1 MKAINKFF
9 YALLAFATVGMVAC
23 SEDLTHEA
31 GPAELEG
38 CYDVYFPD
46 ASVLETQGPMGEV
59 SLDPSEATVFTYS
72 AYRNNVD
79 GEITVPVEISKN
91 TTDKDGNAMFTVDP
105 IVFADGEDVAE
116 FTVTLSDKAEVG
128 VPYTFELSIVNDPQY
143 VKQYDTNN
151 ATTFSV
157 TINRVKWIDL
167 GECAYTDDVVT
178 SWWGVTFSGEW
189 AGQTHPTY
197 NVKVQVRAD
206 SINEDAFNAALEGT
220 GEDAGLAGIY
230 RMVNAYRVGPWGDDS
245 DEEYNAA
252 IEANPIYTI
261 INATP
266 YDKAYIPLQEL
277 GLTING
283 GMVSI
288 YSYPAALSDLNRA
301 DDITDDM
308 YGKIE
313 NGALTFPVEA
323 LLGCP
328 GGSYVGKNT
337 YPCNYDGAF
346 KLVLSPALGVYELA
360 MPDAEEDGDF
370 SFSEVELPENALFYS
385 ESQAASWVPV
395 LEKGRCEVSTKDADR
410 LFYKEYGLLYR
421 LPDLYEAG
429 YPIYFSALED
439 GTVTLPKQYINQA
452 TGLVQNGYEVKMAID
467 TEASKFDPATGLLT
481 LVAEF
486 YSGKGEDAVSY
497 GVFEEIIAVEAPEFP
512 VQPML
517 DLQNDFVYAPFYTA
531 PLTSEF
537 MDSEFD
543 VTLEKGTCIN
553 PALTL
558 DGAAYRLSSLYTNG
572 YDIYFV
578 ADSEGNVGTAAG
590 YELQPTGVNIYGKA
604 AYMQILSGTCNEKTT
619 ILKAKFCD
627 VEGNTLVPALCTE
640 TIVNYTWVEVATG
653 SYYSSLYTTE
663 TEDGQVA
670 YVPFTDRKLYMAEG
684 TNLYR
689 IENYMGE
696 GSQLNF
702 SWDKTTNKCEIIG
715 FNDTGFDAANFGS
728 VGNIFACDFRTFYQW
743 IGQDYTWEDL
753 AGKFSGD
760 VQPYYDPAANEF
772 VFYVQLTAPEMGV
785 GMALGSGYVEYF
797 SIDGAISEGAQ
808 WVDVATGSWECTVL
822 EDPLTG
828 LVLQN
833 KEGTNNY
840 RVVDFMSAATGV
852 TGKHFEFTW
861 DRETNLCELNGFVDT
876 GILAS
881 NLGVQL
887 EVDETIHFVD
897 EKTFWNNNGY
907 PDDTWE
913 SLAAEYGASV
923 QPFFEPEYNAFAF
936 RVSYYLP
943 NVDGPIQ
950 FTDSEGQK
958 SYFTYEFFYL
968 DVENATPASMAAA
981 EEVFMKPVT
990 ISGIA
995 TTIIRNGKV
1004 APKSKAPVQRT
1015 VKSASK
1021 ASFSKA
1027 EVNTMKTVVRSLKTV
1042 TPVKREMKVKAF

>member
-128 VPYTFELSIVNDPQY
+128 VPYTLELSIVNDPLY

-157 TINRVKWIDL
+157 TINRVKWIDV
-167 GECAYTDDVVT
+167 GMCSYTDDIVT
-178 SWWGVTFSGEW
+178 GWYGFTFGGQW
-189 AGQTHPTY
+189 AGQTHPKY
-197 NVKVQVRAD
+197 EVLVQVRAD
-206 SINEDAFNAALEGT
+206 SINEAAFNAALEGT
-220 GEDAGLAGIY
+220 GEDAGLAGVY
-230 RMVNAYRVGPWGDDS
+230 RMVNPYRVGPWGDPDDPS
-245 DEEYNAA
+245 LTAVPNYILIHAES
-252 IEANPIYTI
+252 I
-261 INATP
+261 
-266 YDKAYIPLQEL
+266 DKVYIPYQPLGMDHIIADMSVMSEAYYQMNYASEPQEVD
-277 GLTING
+277 
-283 GMVSI
+283 GMWGVI
-288 YSYPAALSDLNRA
+288 KDGTLRFEPTMLC
-301 DDITDDM
+301 
-308 YGKIE
+308 
-313 NGALTFPVEA
+313 
-323 LLGCP
+323 GCP
-328 GGSYVGKNT
+328 GGNYVGKIYSTNI
-337 YPCNYDGAF
+337 DGEF
-346 KLVLSPALGVYELA
+346 ELVIASALGVYELA

-370 SFSEVELPENALFYS
+370 SFTEVELPEGAMFYS
-385 ESQAASWVPV
+385 ESQAASFVPV
-395 LEKGRCEVSTKDADR
+395 LEKGRCQVSTKDADR
-410 LFYKEYGLLYR
+410 IFYKEYGLLYR

-497 GVFEEIIAVEAPEFP
+497 GTFQEVIAVEAPEFP

-517 DLQNDFVYAPFYTA
+517 DLKNDFSYAPFYTA

-558 DGAAYRLSSLYTNG
+558 DGTAYRLPSLYTNG

-670 YVPFTDRKLYMAEG
+670 YVPFTGRKLYMAEG

-696 GSQLNF
+696 GSELRF
-702 SWDKTTNKCEIIG
+702 TWDKTTNKCEIIG
-715 FNDTGFDAANFGS
+715 FNDTGFDAANFGG
-728 VGNIFACDFRTFYQW
+728 VGNIFACDYRTFYQW
-743 IGQDYTWEDL
+743 LGYDYTWEFL
-753 AGKFSGD
+753 ASKLGD

-785 GMALGSGYVEYF
+785 GMALGEGFVEYF
-797 SIDGAISEGAQ
+797 SIDGAISEGAK
-808 WVDVATGSWECTVL
+808 WLDVATGSWECTVL

-887 EVDETIHFVD
+887 EVDETIHFID

-995 TTIIRNGKV
+995 TTILRDGKV

-1015 VKSASK
+1015 VKNASK

-1027 EVNTMKTVVRSLKTV
+1027 EVNTMKTVVRSLKTA
-1042 TPVKREMKVKAF
+1042 TPVKREMMVKAF

>member
-128 VPYTFELSIVNDPQY
+128 VPYTLELSIANDPLY

-206 SINEDAFNAALEGT
+206 SINEAAFNAALEGT

-230 RMVNAYRVGPWGDDS
+230 RMVNAYCCPPWMETT
-245 DEEYNAA
+245 EEL
-252 IEANPIYTI
+252 IANPVYTV

-301 DDITDDM
+301 DDISDDM

-313 NGALTFPVEA
+313 NGTLTFPVEA

-337 YPCNYDGAF
+337 YTCNYDGAF

-370 SFSEVELPENALFYS
+370 SFTEVELPEGAMFYS
-385 ESQAASWVPV
+385 ESQAASFVPV

-486 YSGKGEDAVSY
+486 YSGTGEDAVSY

-517 DLQNDFVYAPFYTA
+517 DLTNDFSYAPFYTA

-558 DGAAYRLSSLYTNG
+558 DGTAYRLPSLYTNG

-640 TIVNYTWVEVATG
+640 TIVNYTWVEVAPG
-653 SYYSSLYTTE
+653 SYYSALYTTE

-670 YVPFTDRKLYMAEG
+670 YVPFTGRKLYMAEG

-715 FNDTGFDAANFGS
+715 FNDTGFDAANFGG

-743 IGQDYTWEDL
+743 IGKDYTWEDL
-753 AGKFSGD
+753 ANALEGD

-785 GMALGSGYVEYF
+785 GVSLGSGYVEYF
-797 SIDGAISEGAQ
+797 SIDGAISEGPQ
-808 WVDVATGSWECTVL
+808 WEDVAVGTFTHTTDFFAKPENVPFAETN
-822 EDPLTG
+822 
-828 LVLQN
+828 LVLQRYGQSN
-833 KEGTNNY
+833 KYKIVGLGAGTF
-840 RVVDFMSAATGV
+840 DLDLIFDEATGV
-852 TGKHFEFTW
+852 VELPGTKTGLQYEESDGSLTDIWAGDAWAMFLGW
-861 DRETNLCELNGFVDT
+861 GNPNGFTKEQVYGAYPNSYDATTKTLSFNLVYYGTLGYTYTSVEDGAPTVHTFQIT
-876 GILAS
+876 GDAPAATAS
-881 NLGVQL
+881 VATQASV
-887 EVDETIHFVD
+887 EAKAV
-897 EKTFWNNNGY
+897 KTFNRIKKH
-907 PDDTWE
+907 E
-913 SLAAEYGASV
+913 
-923 QPFFEPEYNAFAF
+923 
-936 RVSYYLP
+936 
-943 NVDGPIQ
+943 
-950 FTDSEGQK
+950 
-958 SYFTYEFFYL
+958 
-968 DVENATPASMAAA
+968 
-981 EEVFMKPVT
+981 
-990 ISGIA
+990 
-995 TTIIRNGKV
+995 V
-1004 APKSKAPVQRT
+1004 APKSKASVQRT
-1015 VKSASK
+1015 VKNASK

-1027 EVNTMKTVVRSLKTV
+1027 EVNTMKTVVRSLKTA

>member
-128 VPYTFELSIVNDPQY
+128 VPYTLALSIVNDPLY

-157 TINRVKWIDL
+157 TINRVKWIDV
-167 GECAYTDDVVT
+167 GMCSYTDDIVT
-178 SWWGVTFSGEW
+178 GWYGFTFGGEW
-189 AGQTHPTY
+189 AGQTHPKY
-197 NVKVQVRAD
+197 EVLVQVRAD
-206 SINEDAFNAALEGT
+206 SINEAAFNAALEGT
-220 GEDAGLAGIY
+220 GEDAGLAGVY
-230 RMVNAYRVGPWGDDS
+230 RMVNPYRVGPWGDPS
-245 DEEYNAA
+245 DPSLTAVPNYILIHAES
-252 IEANPIYTI
+252 I
-261 INATP
+261 
-266 YDKAYIPLQEL
+266 DKVYIPYQPLGMDHIIADTSVMSEAYYQMNYASEPQEVD
-277 GLTING
+277 
-283 GMVSI
+283 GMWGVI
-288 YSYPAALSDLNRA
+288 KDGTLRFEPGMLC
-301 DDITDDM
+301 
-308 YGKIE
+308 
-313 NGALTFPVEA
+313 
-323 LLGCP
+323 GCP
-328 GGSYVGKNT
+328 GGSYVGKIYNT
-337 YPCNYDGAF
+337 NLDGEFA
-346 KLVLSPALGVYELA
+346 LVIASALGVYELA

-370 SFSEVELPENALFYS
+370 SFTEVELPEGAMFYS
-385 ESQAASWVPV
+385 ESQAASFVPV

-486 YSGKGEDAVSY
+486 YSGTGVDAVSY
-497 GVFEEIIAVEAPEFP
+497 GVFEEVIAVEAPEFP

-517 DLQNDFVYAPFYTA
+517 DLKNDFSYSPFYTA

-558 DGAAYRLSSLYTNG
+558 DGTAYRLPSLYTNG

-663 TEDGQVA
+663 TEDGQAA
-670 YVPFTDRKLYMAEG
+670 YVPFTGRKLYMAEG

-715 FNDTGFDAANFGS
+715 FNDTGVDAANFGG

-743 IGQDYTWEDL
+743 VGADYTWEDL
-753 AGKFSGD
+753 AGKYGD

-797 SIDGAISEGAQ
+797 SLDGAISEGPQ
-808 WVDVATGSWECTVL
+808 WEAVAVGTFTHTTDFFVKAENVPFA
-822 EDPLTG
+822 EPN
-828 LVLQN
+828 LVLQRYGQTN
-833 KEGTNNY
+833 KYKIVGLGAGTF
-840 RVVDFMSAATGV
+840 DLDLIFDEATGV
-852 TGKHFEFTW
+852 VELPGTKTGLQYEESDGSLTDIWAGDAWAMFLGW
-861 DRETNLCELNGFVDT
+861 GNPNGFTKEQVYGAFPNSYDATTKTLSFNLVYYDT
-876 GILAS
+876 LGYTYTSIEDGAPIVHTFQITGDAPADTAS
-881 NLGVQL
+881 VATQASV
-887 EVDETIHFVD
+887 EAKAV
-897 EKTFWNNNGY
+897 KTFNRIKKH
-907 PDDTWE
+907 E
-913 SLAAEYGASV
+913 
-923 QPFFEPEYNAFAF
+923 
-936 RVSYYLP
+936 
-943 NVDGPIQ
+943 
-950 FTDSEGQK
+950 
-958 SYFTYEFFYL
+958 
-968 DVENATPASMAAA
+968 
-981 EEVFMKPVT
+981 
-990 ISGIA
+990 
-995 TTIIRNGKV
+995 V
-1004 APKSKAPVQRT
+1004 APKSKASVQRT
-1015 VKSASK
+1015 VKNASK

-1027 EVNTMKTVVRSLKTV
+1027 EVNTMKTVVRSLKTA
-1042 TPVKREMKVKAF
+1042 TPVKREMMVKAF

>member
-128 VPYTFELSIVNDPQY
+128 VPYTLALSIVNDPLY

-167 GECAYTDDVVT
+167 GLCAYTEDIIT
-178 SWWGVTFSGEW
+178 TWWGVTFGDPW

-206 SINEDAFNAALEGT
+206 SINEAAFNAALEGT

-266 YDKAYIPLQEL
+266 YDKVYVPLQEL
-277 GLTING
+277 GIEING
-283 GMVSI
+283 GMASI
-288 YSYPAALSDLNRA
+288 YSLPAYYMDNGAASGV
-301 DDITDDM
+301 TDDM

-313 NGALTFPVEA
+313 NGAIVFPEKA

-328 GGSYVGKNT
+328 GGSYVGQNT
-337 YPCNYDGAF
+337 YYANGDLAF
-346 KLVLSPALGVYELA
+346 KLVLSSALGVYELA

-370 SFSEVELPENALFYS
+370 SFTEVELPEGAMFYS

-395 LEKGRCEVSTKDADR
+395 LEKGRCQVSTKDADR

-452 TGLVQNGYEVKMAID
+452 TGLVQNGHEVKMAID

-486 YSGKGEDAVSY
+486 YSGTGVDAVSY
-497 GVFEEIIAVEAPEFP
+497 GVFEEVIAVEAPEFP

-517 DLQNDFVYAPFYTA
+517 DLKNDFSYSPFYTA

-558 DGAAYRLSSLYTNG
+558 DGTAYRLPSLYTNG

-619 ILKAKFCD
+619 ILNAKFCD

-640 TIVNYTWVEVATG
+640 TIVNYIWVEVAAG
-653 SYYSSLYTTE
+653 SYYSVLFGDDATQQIIPF
-663 TEDGQVA
+663 DG
-670 YVPFTDRKLYMAEG
+670 RKLENAEG
-684 TNLYR
+684 TDLYR
-689 IENYMGE
+689 IVNWVDFGAD
-696 GSQLNF
+696 LTF
-702 SWDKTTNKCEIIG
+702 TWDKTTNKCEI
-715 FNDTGFDAANFGS
+715 
-728 VGNIFACDFRTFYQW
+728 
-743 IGQDYTWEDL
+743 
-753 AGKFSGD
+753 
-760 VQPYYDPAANEF
+760 
-772 VFYVQLTAPEMGV
+772 V
-785 GMALGSGYVEYF
+785 GM
-797 SIDGAISEGAQ
+797 
-808 WVDVATGSWECTVL
+808 
-822 EDPLTG
+822 
-828 LVLQN
+828 
-833 KEGTNNY
+833 
-840 RVVDFMSAATGV
+840 
-852 TGKHFEFTW
+852 
-861 DRETNLCELNGFVDT
+861 VDT
-876 GILAS
+876 GIPSSMFGATGRTCVCDARTCLAWYDVVADWALLERNGYTQPHFDPATLTFEFEIFYVFPDMGVGYMLNSMDGLPVPFVEAYELDAAPQVSTWENVAVGTFTHTTDFFVKPENVPFAEPNLVLQRYGQS
-881 NLGVQL
+881 NKYKIVGLGAGTFDLDLIFDEAAGVVELPGTKTGLQYEESDGSL
-887 EVDETIHFVD
+887 TDIWAGDAWAMFLGWGNSNGFTKEQVYGAFPNSYDATTKTLSFNLVYYDTLGYTYTSVDEGAPTVHTFQITGDAPAATASVATQASV
-897 EKTFWNNNGY
+897 EAKAVKTFNRIKKH
-907 PDDTWE
+907 E
-913 SLAAEYGASV
+913 
-923 QPFFEPEYNAFAF
+923 
-936 RVSYYLP
+936 
-943 NVDGPIQ
+943 
-950 FTDSEGQK
+950 
-958 SYFTYEFFYL
+958 
-968 DVENATPASMAAA
+968 
-981 EEVFMKPVT
+981 
-990 ISGIA
+990 
-995 TTIIRNGKV
+995 V
-1004 APKSKAPVQRT
+1004 APRKMKSMQVSA
-1015 VKSASK
+1015 VKLDKLAQSVST
-1021 ASFSKA
+1021 SH
-1027 EVNTMKTVVRSLKTV
+1027 SLKTA
-1042 TPVKREMKVKAF
+1042 TPVKREMMVKAF